1 MDVTFLRPQK
11 TANIMSIKGISGS
24 KSSIEKRNNANKK
37 AGSHN
42 LLSFDNGIVL
52 ANTMNMKRYLP
63 VLVLL
68 LLTALN
74 SQIFAQG
81 DVIDQVKETIK
92 AGSAKELSKYLNQ
105 TVDVTLDG
113 GVQSYSKAQA
123 EFVFRD
129 FFKQHPPSEFSI
141 IHQGSSK
148 GGQPFAIGQFK
159 SGGET
164 YRVFMKIK
172 AINSQQLVHEIS
184 FAKE

>member
-1 MDVTFLRPQK
+1 M
-11 TANIMSIKGISGS
+11 
-24 KSSIEKRNNANKK
+24 
-37 AGSHN
+37 
-42 LLSFDNGIVL
+42 
-52 ANTMNMKRYLP
+52 
-63 VLVLL
+63 VLL
-68 LLTALN
+68 WISFQSVLTY
-74 SQIFAQG
+74 AQA

-92 AGSAKELSKYLNQ
+92 AGSAKELSRYLNQ
-105 TVDVTLDG
+105 TVDVTLEG
-113 GVQSYSKAQA
+113 NAPQAYSKAQA

-172 AINSQQLVHEIS
+172 AINSQQLIHEIS

>member
-1 MDVTFLRPQK
+1 MEQK
-11 TANIMSIKGISGS
+11 SGS
-24 KSSIEKRNNANKK
+24 HI
-37 AGSHN
+37 
-42 LLSFDNGIVL
+42 LLSFEQWHSFSKLIP
-52 ANTMNMKRYLP
+52 MNMKRYLP
-63 VLVLL
+63 VLVFLL
-68 LLTALN
+68 ISFQSIFT
-74 SQIFAQG
+74 FAQG
-81 DVIDQVKETIK
+81 DVIDHVKETIK

-113 GVQSYSKAQA
+113 NVQSYSKAQA

>member
-1 MDVTFLRPQK
+1 
-11 TANIMSIKGISGS
+11 
-24 KSSIEKRNNANKK
+24 
-37 AGSHN
+37 
-42 LLSFDNGIVL
+42 
-52 ANTMNMKRYLP
+52 MKRFLP
-63 VLVLL
+63 AMVLL
-68 LLTALN
+68 LISFQSFLTY
-74 SQIFAQG
+74 AQA

-105 TVDVTLDG
+105 TVDVTLEG
-113 GVQSYSKAQA
+113 NAPQSYSKAQA

-172 AINSQQLVHEIS
+172 AINSQQLIHEIS